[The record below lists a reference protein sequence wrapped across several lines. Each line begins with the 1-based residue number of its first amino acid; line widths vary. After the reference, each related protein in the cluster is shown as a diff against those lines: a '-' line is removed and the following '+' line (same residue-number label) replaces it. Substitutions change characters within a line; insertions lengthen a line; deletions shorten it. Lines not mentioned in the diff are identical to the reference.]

1 MINRKIFLRYSS
13 FELIRKYPAKAI
25 GKNRNKNNAEAKIM
39 GELRIM
45 NYGRER
51 CELSIVDYEL
61 RCLNPFKSL

>member
-39 GELRIM
+39 GEL
-45 NYGRER
+45 
-51 CELSIVDYEL
+51 
-61 RCLNPFKSL
+61 